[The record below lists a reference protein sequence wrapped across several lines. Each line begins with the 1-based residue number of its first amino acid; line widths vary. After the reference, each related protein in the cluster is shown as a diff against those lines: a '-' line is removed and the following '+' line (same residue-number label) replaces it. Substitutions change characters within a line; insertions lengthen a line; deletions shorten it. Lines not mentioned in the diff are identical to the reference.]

1 MKRLKIQATSPYR
14 KLIGVG
20 GVGTGIFF
28 KLTGDH
34 TLGRNESRAGEL
46 LDVRDYCKLHIITH
60 YVAKLLGAEESA
72 SGFEVLP
79 VARIG
84 DDAPG
89 RSVLREMQQV
99 GMDTRFVAS
108 TPGKPTLFS
117 VCFQYPDGTG
127 GNITTNNSA
136 AAALS
141 IEDLNVVR
149 RRFAPETGRTI
160 ALCAPEVPLRARRHF
175 IEIARE
181 AGALCVASFVAGE
194 IAEAKASGMLQL
206 LHLLAVNE
214 AEAAELV
221 GAAFSGDAPES
232 IAKECLAFLNA
243 SLPDLQLV
251 VTLGSRGVLGFAN
264 REWNFCP
271 APRVSVASTAGA
283 GDALLGGVIAGIAA
297 GVPFLRKSSPG
308 QPQPNDVLE
317 SALDLA
323 VVLASYTVTSPH
335 TIDPSACLDT
345 LVAFA
350 ADRGLQFADGLRA
363 FFEETDAIK
372 SAGIRRQ

>member
-1 MKRLKIQATSPYR
+1 MKRLKIQTTSPYR
-14 KLIGVG
+14 RLIGVG

-60 YVAKLLGAEESA
+60 YVAKLLGAGERA
-72 SGFEVLP
+72 CGFEVLP

-99 GMDTRFVAS
+99 GMDTRFVES

-141 IEDLNVVR
+141 IEDLER
-149 RRFAPETGRTI
+149 IKSLFAPEAGHTI
-160 ALCAPEVPLRARRHF
+160 ALSAPEVPLRARHHF
-175 IEIARE
+175 LKSARE

-194 IAEAKASGMLQL
+194 IAEAKSFGMLQL

-221 GAAFSGDAPES
+221 GSAFSGDTPEA
-232 IAKECLAFLNA
+232 IAKECRTFLSA
-243 SLPDLQLV
+243 SLPDLQLI
-251 VTLGSRGVLGFAN
+251 VTLGNRGVLGFAN
-264 REWNFCP
+264 REWNFCL

-297 GVPFLRKSSPG
+297 GVPLLRKSSPG
-308 QPQPNDVLE
+308 QQQPNGVLE

-323 VVLASYTVTSPH
+323 VALASYTVTSPH
-335 TIDPSACLDT
+335 TIHPSACLDT

-363 FFEETDAIK
+363 FFEETDATK
-372 SAGIRRQ
+372 SAAIWRE